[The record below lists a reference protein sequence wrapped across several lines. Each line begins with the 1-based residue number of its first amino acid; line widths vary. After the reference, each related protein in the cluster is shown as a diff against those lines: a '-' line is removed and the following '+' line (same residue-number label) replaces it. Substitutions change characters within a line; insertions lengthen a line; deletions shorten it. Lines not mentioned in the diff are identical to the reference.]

1 MAEAA
6 KAQAAA
12 ANDGPVKD
20 IAGPAVKSTGG
31 GGSRNED
38 LFSCHDFDVNIDL
51 NVPSSLPTVP
61 STAARLGGPSLT
73 PGGSSGGP
81 KRTLNLEDYKRKKGL
96 I

>member
-1 MAEAA
+1 MMRCLKLARFVP
-6 KAQAAA
+6 Q
-12 ANDGPVKD
+12 D
-20 IAGPAVKSTGG
+20 IAGPRVNSTGG

-51 NVPSSLPTVP
+51 NVPSSLPTAP
-61 STAARLGGPSLT
+61 SSAGARLGPSLT
-73 PGGSSGGP
+73 PGGSAGP